1 MKKVGSFLSG
11 SLLRWITL
19 KSNFTLWSAVNKDTK
34 PTKCYS
40 LVGCEVE
47 WGKLATKEYAIRI
60 TCRKK
65 KKKTGS
71 VSRKKKLLTLIVED
85 VGSMNMWV
93 GGLRCLFAG
102 TDRILCTENEV
113 GGSTCSICLGDF
125 EEDEELMI
133 LPCNHRFCAT
143 GCLARWVSI
152 SPKCPM
158 CKRSCLVHGELMIRR
173 GTWKVVGGGESG
185 VPMMFFE
192 IHAPRKIGEVS
203 NPSVVT
209 LSTLAMVSSPPR
221 GTSAGNVTLRRCC
234 PVMPSIP

>member
-1 MKKVGSFLSG
+1 MQWPQHLDLDNDHLNSNNTTEPPGIILSGYMTKVGSFLSG

-19 KSNFTLWSAVNKDTK
+19 KSNFTLWSALNRDTN

-65 KKKTGS
+65 KMKTGS
-71 VSRKKKLLTLIVED
+71 VHHKKKLLTLIVED

-133 LPCNHRFCAT
+133 LPCNHRFCAN
-143 GCLARWVSI
+143 GCLDRWISI

-158 CKRSCLVHGELMIRR
+158 CKRSCLVHGEPMIRR
-173 GTWKVVGGGESG
+173 GTWKVVGGGSG
-185 VPMMFFE
+185 SGGSGQD
-192 IHAPRKIGEVS
+192 A
-203 NPSVVT
+203 
-209 LSTLAMVSSPPR
+209 
-221 GTSAGNVTLRRCC
+221 TLREECSDGSQASE
-234 PVMPSIP
+234 P